1 MILASGKVASA
12 VGASGSVREAGAASP
27 AGGAASAAATAVAG
41 SSPSQER
48 SVDFLQEYSSWLS
61 TKYDYRTQCT
71 TREGSIL
78 TGSTGQ
84 P

>member
-1 MILASGKVASA
+1 VAS
-12 VGASGSVREAGAASP
+12 
-27 AGGAASAAATAVAG
+27 